1 MVGNVAVGAGNFPVI
16 AGPCAIESREQ
27 MMASAEAVKKGGA
40 SILRGGAYKPRTSP
54 YSFQGMGVEGLKLL
68 KEAGEITGLPTVSEL
83 MSTDDYEVVAEHVD
97 LIQIGARNMQNFALL
112 KRVGKGSKP
121 VMLKRGM
128 SATLEELLVAAE
140 YIMAEGN
147 RNVIL
152 CERGIR
158 TFEKYMRNTMDLNV
172 VTAIKEMSHLPI
184 IIDPS
189 HASGRRNMVIPM
201 SRAAAAIKADGLMVE
216 VHINP
221 EEALCDGGQS
231 LYPEHFE
238 ALMHSVKVVHEAVK
252 DLD

>member
-1 MVGNVAVGAGNFPVI
+1 
-16 AGPCAIESREQ
+16 
-27 MMASAEAVKKGGA
+27 
-40 SILRGGAYKPRTSP
+40 
-54 YSFQGMGVEGLKLL
+54 
-68 KEAGEITGLPTVSEL
+68 
-83 MSTDDYEVVAEHVD
+83 
-97 LIQIGARNMQNFALL
+97 
-112 KRVGKGSKP
+112 
-121 VMLKRGM
+121 
-128 SATLEELLVAAE
+128 
-140 YIMAEGN
+140 
-147 RNVIL
+147 
-152 CERGIR
+152 
-158 TFEKYMRNTMDLNV
+158 MRNTMDLNV